1 MMDPTQLDKVAVV
14 ARADESKAATV
25 HQQRQQVAQQSQ
37 QRLGQLEQ
45 FRQEYETRLSA
56 LGKSGMD
63 ARQLADYRRFL
74 SGLSDAISRQGDE
87 LQRDRANM
95 VASQNDLREQ
105 SRRRMTVD
113 ELIAQTRAGLL
124 REEERREQ
132 KLNDET
138 SLQRHNFGSSGQ

>member
-14 ARADESKAATV
+14 ARADESKAANV

-105 SRRRMTVD
+105 SLRRMTVD